1 MPIMMIGVTGNAR
14 RCGHDAER
22 IYQPTRGKLFAY
34 NEGLTGII
42 FIVIGWALL
51 GFGIR
56 KVVVAQKEVGDA

>member
-1 MPIMMIGVTGNAR
+1 MRGGAAMMLSGFISLLAGS
-14 RCGHDAER
+14 
-22 IYQPTRGKLFAY
+22 YLLL